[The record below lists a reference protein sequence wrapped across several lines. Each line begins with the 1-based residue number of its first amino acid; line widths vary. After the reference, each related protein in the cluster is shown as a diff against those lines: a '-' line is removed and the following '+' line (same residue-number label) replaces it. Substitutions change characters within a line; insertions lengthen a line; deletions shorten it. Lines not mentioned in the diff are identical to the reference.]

1 MERPLVDKLYL
12 LEKTPG
18 KGGWTYTVIPEIP
31 QDKHSPFGWVKVKGS
46 IDGVEFK
53 KHHLMPMGNGMLGLS
68 VKSEIRKKIKK
79 EVGDYVHV
87 ILYLDDER
95 LEVPKDLLVCLQDEP
110 EALCFFNSL
119 NENEQYCYIKWIY
132 AAKTDQVRVTRIA
145 KALDRLAKKQKYYD
159 KNSDDE

>member
-95 LEVPKDLLVCLQDEP
+95 LEIPKDLLVCLQDEP

-132 AAKTDQVRVTRIA
+132 AAKTDQVTPASMAEKEFSSLGIIPP
-145 KALDRLAKKQKYYD
+145 
-159 KNSDDE
+159 

>member
-1 MERPLVDKLYL
+1 M
-12 LEKTPG
+12 
-18 KGGWTYTVIPEIP
+18 YTSFCI
-31 QDKHSPFGWVKVKGS
+31 
-46 IDGVEFK
+46 
-53 KHHLMPMGNGMLGLS
+53 LMTRG
-68 VKSEIRKKIKK
+68 
-79 EVGDYVHV
+79 
-87 ILYLDDER
+87 
-95 LEVPKDLLVCLQDEP
+95 LEVPKVFGWCGLQDEP

>member
-68 VKSEIRKKIKK
+68 VKSEIIRRLKRKRGIM
-79 EVGDYVHV
+79 YTSFC
-87 ILYLDDER
+87 ILMTRGWKFLR
-95 LEVPKDLLVCLQDEP
+95 TCWCACRMNRKRCV
-110 EALCFFNSL
+110 SL
-119 NENEQYCYIKWIY
+119 I
-132 AAKTDQVRVTRIA
+132 R
-145 KALDRLAKKQKYYD
+145 
-159 KNSDDE
+159 